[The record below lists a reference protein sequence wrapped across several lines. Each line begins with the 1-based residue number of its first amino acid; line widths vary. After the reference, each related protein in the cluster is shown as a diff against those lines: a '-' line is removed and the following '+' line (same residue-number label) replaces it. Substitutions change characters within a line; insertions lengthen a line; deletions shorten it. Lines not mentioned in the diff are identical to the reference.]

1 MKYEKPAIEKAGK
14 AQALVLGTKGET
26 PVADSDPQFLIQSV
40 NAYEADE

>member
-1 MKYEKPAIEKAGK
+1 MKYEKPVIETAGK

-26 PVADSDPQFLIQSV
+26 PVPDSNPQFLIQSV